1 MKILK
6 CTFLVLAMAL
16 CLFVPVQRGYA
27 ADQETTQVTEQSE
40 QSEESGAK
48 DSSDTSTSDTV
59 VFNAY
64 FLVLLAAIFGSLVA
78 IGLWNMFGR

>member
-40 QSEESGAK
+40 ESVAE

>member
-40 QSEESGAK
+40 AVSYTHLTLPTIA
-48 DSSDTSTSDTV
+48 
-59 VFNAY
+59 
-64 FLVLLAAIFGSLVA
+64 
-78 IGLWNMFGR
+78 

>member
-27 ADQETTQVTEQSE
+27 ADQETIHVT
-40 QSEESGAK
+40 EESGAE

-59 VFNAY
+59 VFYAY

>member
-6 CTFLVLAMAL
+6 CTFLVLAMA
-16 CLFVPVQRGYA
+16 

-40 QSEESGAK
+40 ESGAE

-59 VFNAY
+59 AFNSY

>member
-16 CLFVPVQRGYA
+16 CLFVPVQLGYA
-27 ADQETTQVTEQSE
+27 ADQETTQVTEM
-40 QSEESGAK
+40 SEESGAE

>member
-27 ADQETTQVTEQSE
+27 ADQETTQVT
-40 QSEESGAK
+40 EESGAK